1 MLNFLCVNKRMV
13 NTLSVIVCNYLAC
26 IWFNRE
32 NMEFIEKKKIRAKV
46 IKERNFIRYTL
57 KENLNKFFCQ

>member
-1 MLNFLCVNKRMV
+1 MLDFPCVSKRMV

-32 NMEFIEKKKIRAKV
+32 NMEFIEKKAQSKGYKGKKLYKI
-46 IKERNFIRYTL
+46 YTQR
-57 KENLNKFFCQ
+57 KC

>member
-32 NMEFIEKKKIRAKV
+32 NMEFIEKKTQSKGYKGNTLYKINTQRKS
-46 IKERNFIRYTL
+46 
-57 KENLNKFFCQ
+57 